1 MPVRIE
7 GNVDAGVPHL
17 ISNVGGRLAVGD
29 QLAREKVAEVV
40 KPCSRQL
47 GPLNDRPPD
56 VGFKSIWINE
66 PVAVSWEDES
76 GIGVADFE
84 VGEEP
89 HHAVGGRNTAQ
100 RLARFWRAEV
110 PLPLANAILAAPFR
124 DGVLDADFIIEPSN
138 VEEPKTQSLT
148 SSHSAESAQVRDRV
162 ADAAN
167 FPSRP

>member
-66 PVAVSWEDES
+66 PVADLLVVID
-76 GIGVADFE
+76 AP
-84 VGEEP
+84 VG
-89 HHAVGGRNTAQ
+89 
-100 RLARFWRAEV
+100 ARF
-110 PLPLANAILAAPFR
+110 
-124 DGVLDADFIIEPSN
+124 
-138 VEEPKTQSLT
+138 
-148 SSHSAESAQVRDRV
+148 
-162 ADAAN
+162 
-167 FPSRP
+167 